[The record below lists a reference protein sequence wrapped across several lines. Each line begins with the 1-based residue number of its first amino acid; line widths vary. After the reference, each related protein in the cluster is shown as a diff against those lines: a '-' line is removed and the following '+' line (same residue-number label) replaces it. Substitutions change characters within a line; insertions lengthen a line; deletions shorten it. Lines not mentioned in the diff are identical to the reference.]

1 MLALSLG
8 FIPGTRADNKVTLS
22 TTEGSPGAEVTVS
35 VALENTETVSSLQV
49 VIPIDGDV
57 TLVDGSAVVGSR
69 CATHS
74 ATAGMKDDTI
84 KVLVYSLAMAPISA
98 GSGEVVSFKL
108 KLGST
113 PQTVSLMPSSV
124 LIATTAGEAVSSTV
138 EPGAVTTRCA
148 KAVLSTLEMNYGRVP
163 IRGTYTANFRV
174 TNEGNEQLTIT
185 QMDFSDVNVFS
196 TSTTFPLSLQTG
208 ESRQVDVV
216 YQPVERGTI
225 SRTVKVVSNSIS
237 KLNTITLKAEPFAVN
252 EIHVQPVAGNSD
264 EEVTVDISM
273 NNMDPVSGLQLTF
286 NLPESLKYVDGSFA
300 LSSRKD
306 DHVAV
311 ATLQDG
317 TLRALAYSPGDKP
330 FKEQDGVV
338 CSFKVKLDGRYSV
351 TLTPANVVLS
361 ATIGD
366 QVENVVSA
374 FTGATVTIS
383 SPTINVSST
392 LDFGAVSITEAAE
405 KTLTVRNYGSAPLQ
419 ISKVLSDNDL
429 LSVTNTMPVDIAA
442 GQSAAL
448 NVVYAGTDLTTFN
461 GTLSIYSNDPAK
473 RMTQVAV
480 SGSRFA
486 PNYLNLQAQKTYP
499 DTDMTIDLLY
509 DTYDDLSGL
518 QFDLEYPATGFEPS
532 GGNVVLAEAASGMTV
547 SVRDLGGGKERYFC
561 YFLSGGSIPGGTGKL
576 MSIVLKGIGDTR
588 PLGTY
593 TVKATNIILSKS
605 SLEDTYAG
613 NDLTVN
619 VEVVPRLC
627 ERVQLSSE
635 SLTLEVG
642 QSHQLTATALPENA
656 TSRTVSWTSSN
667 ESVATVDAEGHVEVV
682 GVGQADITATAT
694 DGSDAK
700 GVCRITGF
708 MKGDANAD
716 GKISISDLSAIVKLM
731 LGEETGAFS
740 PDAADANEDGK
751 ITVSDISVI
760 VKKMLGQEAGE

>member
-8 FIPGTRADNKVTLS
+8 FVLGTRADNKVTLS
-22 TTEGSPGAEVTVS
+22 TTEGSPGTEVTVS
-35 VALENTETVSSLQV
+35 VALKNTETVSSLQV
-49 VIPIDGDV
+49 AIPIDGDV
-57 TLVDGSAVVGSR
+57 TLVDGSAVAGSQ

-84 KVLVYSLAMAPISA
+84 KVLVYSLTMAPISA

-113 PQTVSLMPSSV
+113 PQTVSLMPSAV
-124 LIATTAGEAVSSTV
+124 LIANTAGEAVSSTV

-163 IRGTYTANFRV
+163 IRGSYTANFRV

-185 QMDFSDVNVFS
+185 QLDFSDVNVFS
-196 TSTTFPLSLQTG
+196 TSTTFPLSLQAG

-216 YQPVERGTI
+216 YQPVERGAI

-252 EIHVQPVAGNSD
+252 EIHVRPAAGNSD
-264 EEVTVDISM
+264 EEVTIDIAM
-273 NNMDPVSGLQLTF
+273 NNMDPVSGLQLAF
-286 NLPESLKYVDGSFA
+286 NLPASLKYVDGSFA

-311 ATLQDG
+311 ASLQDG

-330 FKEQDGVV
+330 FKEQEDVV
-338 CSFKVKLDGRYSV
+338 CSFKVKLDGRYSA

-361 ATIGD
+361 ATIGN

-383 SPTINVSST
+383 STTINVSST
-392 LDFGAVSITEAAE
+392 VDFGAVSITEAAE

-419 ISKVLSDNDL
+419 ISKILSDNDL
-429 LSVTNTMPVDIAA
+429 LSVTNTMPVNIAA
-442 GQSAAL
+442 GQTAAL

-461 GTLSIYSNDPAK
+461 GTLSIYSNDPDK

-486 PNYLNLQAQKTYP
+486 PNYLSLQAQPAYP
-499 DTDMTIDLLY
+499 D
-509 DTYDDLSGL
+509 
-518 QFDLEYPATGFEPS
+518 TGFEPS
-532 GGNVVLAEAASGMTV
+532 GGNVVLAEAASCMTV

-576 MSIVLKGIGDTR
+576 MSIVLKGIGETR
-588 PLGTY
+588 PMGTY
-593 TVKATNIILSKS
+593 TVKATNIVLSKN

-613 NDLTVN
+613 QDLTVN
-619 VEVVPRLC
+619 VEVLPRLC

-642 QSHQLTATALPENA
+642 QSHQLTATALPENP
-656 TSRTVSWTSSN
+656 TSRAVSWTSSN

-694 DGSDAK
+694 DGSGAK

>member
-1 MLALSLG
+1 M
-8 FIPGTRADNKVTLS
+8 
-22 TTEGSPGAEVTVS
+22 
-35 VALENTETVSSLQV
+35 
-49 VIPIDGDV
+49 
-57 TLVDGSAVVGSR
+57 
-69 CATHS
+69 
-74 ATAGMKDDTI
+74 
-84 KVLVYSLAMAPISA
+84 
-98 GSGEVVSFKL
+98 
-108 KLGST
+108 
-113 PQTVSLMPSSV
+113 
-124 LIATTAGEAVSSTV
+124 
-138 EPGAVTTRCA
+138 
-148 KAVLSTLEMNYGRVP
+148 
-163 IRGTYTANFRV
+163 
-174 TNEGNEQLTIT
+174 
-185 QMDFSDVNVFS
+185 
-196 TSTTFPLSLQTG
+196 
-208 ESRQVDVV
+208 
-216 YQPVERGTI
+216 
-225 SRTVKVVSNSIS
+225 
-237 KLNTITLKAEPFAVN
+237 
-252 EIHVQPVAGNSD
+252 
-264 EEVTVDISM
+264 
-273 NNMDPVSGLQLTF
+273 
-286 NLPESLKYVDGSFA
+286 
-300 LSSRKD
+300 
-306 DHVAV
+306 
-311 ATLQDG
+311 
-317 TLRALAYSPGDKP
+317 
-330 FKEQDGVV
+330 
-338 CSFKVKLDGRYSV
+338 
-351 TLTPANVVLS
+351 VLS

-429 LSVTNTMPVDIAA
+429 LSVTNTMPVDISA

-486 PNYLNLQAQKTYP
+486 PNYLSLQAQKTYP

-561 YFLSGGSIPGGTGKL
+561 YFLSGGSIPRGTGKL

-627 ERVQLSSE
+627 EHVQLSSE

-682 GVGQADITATAT
+682 GVGQANITATAT

>member
-8 FIPGTRADNKVTLS
+8 FVPGTRADNKVTLS
-22 TTEGSPGAEVTVS
+22 TTEGSPGTEVTVS
-35 VALENTETVSSLQV
+35 VALKNTETVSSLQV
-49 VIPIDGDV
+49 AIPIDGDV
-57 TLVDGSAVVGSR
+57 TLVDGSAVAGSQ

-84 KVLVYSLAMAPISA
+84 KVLVYSLTMAPISA

-113 PQTVSLMPSSV
+113 PQTVSLMPSAV
-124 LIATTAGEAVSSTV
+124 LIANTAGEAVSSTV

-163 IRGTYTANFRV
+163 IRGSYTANFNV

-185 QMDFSDVNVFS
+185 QLDFSDVNVFS
-196 TSTTFPLSLQTG
+196 TSTTFPLSLQAG

-216 YQPVERGTI
+216 YQPVERVAI

-252 EIHVQPVAGNSD
+252 EIHVRPAAGNSD
-264 EEVTVDISM
+264 EEVTIDIAM
-273 NNMDPVSGLQLTF
+273 NNMDPVSGLQLAF
-286 NLPESLKYVDGSFA
+286 NLPASLKYVDGSFA

-311 ATLQDG
+311 ASLQDG

-330 FKEQDGVV
+330 FKEQEGVV
-338 CSFKVKLDGRYSV
+338 CSFKVKLDGRYSA

-361 ATIGD
+361 ATIGN

-383 SPTINVSST
+383 SPTIDVSST
-392 LDFGAVSITEAAE
+392 VDFGAVSITEAAE

-419 ISKVLSDNDL
+419 ISKILSDNDL
-429 LSVTNTMPVDIAA
+429 LSVTNTMPVNIAA
-442 GQSAAL
+442 GQTAAL

-461 GTLSIYSNDPAK
+461 GTLSIYSNDPDK

-486 PNYLNLQAQKTYP
+486 PNYLSLQAQSAYP
-499 DTDMTIDLLY
+499 D
-509 DTYDDLSGL
+509 
-518 QFDLEYPATGFEPS
+518 TGFEPS

-588 PLGTY
+588 PMGTY
-593 TVKATNIILSKS
+593 TVKATNIILSKN

-613 NDLTVN
+613 QDLTVN
-619 VEVVPRLC
+619 VEVLPRLC

-642 QSHQLTATALPENA
+642 QSHQLTATALPENP
-656 TSRTVSWTSSN
+656 TSRAVSWTSSN

-694 DGSDAK
+694 DGSGAK